1 MPDAYHVVLCCDI
14 TVSWCWI
21 ALSHSLEVGS
31 VTAAEPGWLVN
42 TRSPRPL
49 TQPGQS
55 LPWANCEIFPPGTR
69 ANKINDINPSLY
81 PLRQSIHAV
90 NKQDAINRES
100 VAIFC
105 WPLPHTV
112 LSQCCRNGAAGSRCD
127 NWYPGLSGAGPGL
140 AHKTYT
146 AQTDKTEIMCIHMCL
161 YLKCVLM
168 CFIYQSFCSFNAMTL
183 DVVEMMSFEF

>member
-1 MPDAYHVVLCCDI
+1 MMIEIDAADAYHVVLCCDI

-105 WPLPHTV
+105 
-112 LSQCCRNGAAGSRCD
+112 
-127 NWYPGLSGAGPGL
+127 
-140 AHKTYT
+140 
-146 AQTDKTEIMCIHMCL
+146 
-161 YLKCVLM
+161 
-168 CFIYQSFCSFNAMTL
+168 
-183 DVVEMMSFEF
+183 